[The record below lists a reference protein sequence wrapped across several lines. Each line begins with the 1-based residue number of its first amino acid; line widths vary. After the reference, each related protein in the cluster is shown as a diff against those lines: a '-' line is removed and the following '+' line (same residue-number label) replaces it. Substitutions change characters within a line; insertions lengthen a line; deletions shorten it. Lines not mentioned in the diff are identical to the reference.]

1 MSYLSKFWASFVFL
15 TIVISA
21 LFDSAPSKADIIA
34 VFDENEAAFVEAAES
49 GDFSELEQ
57 QRHSGGKITR

>member
-49 GDFSELEQ
+49 GDFS
-57 QRHSGGKITR
+57 